1 VAVSSPVAITRALEE
16 IVGRGQVVTEPSAL
30 AAAAVDAVVP
40 RWIARPGSVDQIA
53 RVLALATAES
63 LAVSPRGGGTSLGL
77 GYPPSRL
84 DLVLDLGRLDAVLD
98 YVPEDMVASV
108 QCGISLDALAGRLGQ
123 HGQRLPLDPAP
134 GGGRSVG
141 GVLAT
146 AASGPLRLRYGT
158 GRDLLLGV
166 RFVQADGVITWGG
179 ARVVKSVTGY
189 DVPKLLV
196 GSLGTLGVLAEATLR
211 LHPIAPAWGAWLWAF
226 DAIPPAAAFLA
237 AVVDSAIQPERLV
250 LLDAGAMRAT
260 GETGEPGRA
269 SAVAISVAS
278 VAEAVSAQR
287 EALTALATRHGGRM
301 REIGAGAWSRL
312 GAALA
317 GPIVIR
323 LAGEPARL
331 GHWLAALEHVARD
344 GDIGVVS
351 VGEAG
356 GGVLRASLRAP
367 EGDGLPAATW
377 LAGAVSGLR
386 AALAS
391 EGGSLV
397 VERAPRAVKDTVDVW
412 GPVGPEALALMRRLK
427 SEFDPAGILNPGR
440 FVGGL

>member
-1 VAVSSPVAITRALEE
+1 MSPPAAITRALEE
-16 IVGRGQVVTEPSAL
+16 IAGLGSVLTDPAAL
-30 AAAAVDAVVP
+30 AAAAVDGVVP
-40 RWIARPGSVDQIA
+40 RWIVRPPAVEPVA
-53 RVLALATAES
+53 RVLALAAAES
-63 LAVSPRGGGTSLGL
+63 LAVSPRGAGTSLAL
-77 GYPPSRL
+77 GYPPRRL

-108 QCGISLDALAGRLGQ
+108 QCGVSLDALAGRLGQ

-166 RFVQADGVITWGG
+166 RFVQADGVTTWGG

-196 GSLGTLGVLAEATLR
+196 GSLGTLGVLVEATVR
-211 LHPIAPAWGAWLWAF
+211 LHPIPPAWGGWRWVF
-226 DAIPPAAAFLA
+226 DAIPPAASFMA
-237 AVVDSAIQPERLV
+237 AVIDSPLQPERMV
-250 LLDAGAMRAT
+250 LLDVGAARAI
-260 GETGEPGRA
+260 GESGLSGRE

-278 VAEAVSAQR
+278 AAEAVTAQR
-287 EALTALATRHGGRM
+287 EALMALAARHGGRVSEM
-301 REIGAGAWSRL
+301 GAGDWSRL
-312 GAALA
+312 SGALA

-331 GHWLAALEHVARD
+331 GPWLAALEHVARD
-344 GDIGVVS
+344 GGIGLVS

-356 GGVLRASLRAP
+356 SGVLRAALRAP
-367 EGDGLPAATW
+367 DGDGLPAAAW

-386 AALAS
+386 AALAP

-412 GPVGPEALALMRRLK
+412 GPIAPEPLAIMRRLK
-427 SEFDPAGILNPGR
+427 AEFDPAGILNPGR

>member
-1 VAVSSPVAITRALEE
+1 MAVSPPVAITRALEE
-16 IVGRGQVVTEPSAL
+16 IVGRGHVVTDPPAL

-40 RWIARPGSVDQIA
+40 RWIARPGGVEQVA
-53 RVLALATAES
+53 RILALATAES
-63 LAVSPRGGGTSLGL
+63 LAVSPRGSGTSLGL
-77 GYPPSRL
+77 GYPPRRL
-84 DLVLDLGRLDAVLD
+84 DLVLDLGRLDTVLD

-166 RFVQADGVITWGG
+166 RFVQADGVVTWGG

-196 GSLGTLGVLAEATLR
+196 GSLGTLGVLAEATVR
-211 LHPIAPAWGAWLWAF
+211 LHPIPPAWGAWLWAF
-226 DAIPPAAAFLA
+226 DAIPTAAAFIA
-237 AVVDSAIQPERLV
+237 SVVDSAIQPERMV
-250 LLDAGAMRAT
+250 LLDAGAARAT
-260 GETGEPGRA
+260 GGSGPSGGE

-278 VAEAVSAQR
+278 AAEAVGAQR
-287 EALTALATRHGGRM
+287 EALAALAARHAGRM
-301 REIGAGAWSRL
+301 AEIGAGAWSRL
-312 GAALA
+312 AGALA

-344 GDIGVVS
+344 GGVGLVS

-356 GGVLRASLRAP
+356 GGVLRASLHAP
-367 EGDGLPAATW
+367 EGDGLPAAAW
-377 LAGAVSGLR
+377 LAGAVSELR
-386 AALAS
+386 AALAP

-412 GPVGPEALALMRRLK
+412 GPIAPDALAIMRRLK
-427 SEFDPAGILNPGR
+427 TEFDPAGILNPGR
-440 FVGGL
+440 YVGGL

>member
-1 VAVSSPVAITRALEE
+1 VAVSPPPAITRALEG
-16 IVGRGQVVTEPSAL
+16 IAGLGQVVTDPGAL

-40 RWIARPGSVDQIA
+40 RWIVRPATVEQVA
-53 RVLALATAES
+53 QTLALAASES
-63 LAVSPRGGGTSLGL
+63 LGVLPRGGGTSVAL
-77 GYPPSRL
+77 GYPPRRL

-123 HGQRLPLDPAP
+123 HGQRLPLDPPP

-146 AASGPLRLRYGT
+146 AASGPLRIRYGT

-166 RFVQADGVITWGG
+166 RFVQADGVVTWGG

-196 GSLGTLGVLAEATLR
+196 GSLGTLGVLGEATVR
-211 LHPIAPAWGAWLWAF
+211 LHPIAPSWGGWLWAF
-226 DAIPPAAAFLA
+226 DTIPAAAAFIA
-237 AVVDSAIQPERLV
+237 AVVDSAIQPERMV
-250 LLDAGAMRAT
+250 LLDAGAARAAGGT
-260 GETGEPGRA
+260 GPAGPRA
-269 SAVAISVAS
+269 AVAISVAS
-278 VAEAVSAQR
+278 TAEAVIAQR
-287 EALTALATRHGGRM
+287 GTLEALAARHDGRVA
-301 REIGAGAWSRL
+301 EIDAGAWGRL
-312 GAALA
+312 AGALA
-317 GPIVIR
+317 GPIVVR
-323 LAGEPARL
+323 LAGELARL
-331 GHWLAALEHVARD
+331 GHWLAALEHAARD
-344 GDIGVVS
+344 GGVGLVS

-367 EGDGLPAATW
+367 VGDGLPAATW
-377 LAGAVSGLR
+377 LAGAVSSLR
-386 AALAS
+386 AALAL

-412 GPVGPEALALMRRLK
+412 GPVAPDALAIMRRLK

-440 FVGGL
+440 FVGGI